1 MLSELI
7 IKISADTV
15 SFQKDISETI
25 NKLKEQS
32 QKIKEIGQGM
42 STYIT
47 LPIIGASA
55 ASIKFA
61 SDTEESL
68 NKVRV
73 AFGDSAN
80 SVISWSNTTIDSMGL
95 AQGSALDTAST
106 FGDMATS
113 MGLTKNDAAK
123 MSMSLTQLGADLSS
137 FKNIPID
144 QAMSALAG
152 VFTGETESLK
162 TLGVIM
168 TETQLKAFALS
179 QGIQTNVDK
188 MSQAELVSL
197 RYAYVL
203 NQTKNAQGDFART
216 NESTANQMR
225 TFSETLKELAASFGK
240 EMLPVVNSILSKLS
254 DLAKEFSKL
263 DPSIKKII
271 IVTGLLA
278 AAIGPLLVAIG
289 SIGIGISGILA
300 GITALGGF
308 AAASTVAVTALGALA
323 LVIANFY
330 IWNKVITEANKNSE
344 RFAALW
350 EYFKKTASNALDYV
364 INKFNQLIA
373 IRNTFVD
380 TFKNIASNFGS
391 TFSEDIANLNKELEK
406 TSAITK
412 YNELLIMQKQNTAE
426 VAYQT
431 RLLTQ
436 DTKDYWEQ
444 RNKNQGQT
452 EYMTSYEI
460 IHNLQTQKSIE
471 LNQSLIQKT
480 KDLTTAR
487 EDLKSKTIE
496 SINKLGSALETA
508 LKNQYD
514 KQESLQINSLKKR
527 IDKEQSYNNDWL
539 ERNKKAL
546 SDWEKEYKK
555 TSDNIV
561 STKKSELETIQNNI
575 DYYSDEAIKDRVDRI
590 KKINDLTKKENQD
603 EADLAKQNE
612 IEKRKFL
619 LDNFNANKMN
629 SESILKTK
637 LDAQI
642 SENELNRN
650 SEKEAEKSAY
660 EKLLIERKL
669 ANDLEQKRFIHDY
682 NMKLQSTKTQEEANK
697 VVADY
702 EYKKAQDLIDS
713 NNELLRL
720 QEQYNNKIV
729 SIDEKYNSKNTD
741 INSDYQKEL
750 SKTNTNLLDE
760 KNKTQE
766 EYDKLLLDQ
775 KKIAIERSRQTE
787 IDKLQKEID
796 DIKENN
802 RLKLNEAEIYIEE
815 QKKKDLSDLER
826 LNNQNIAKYNANI
839 LAAEAD
845 NERLKAEYDTKKTII
860 EEKYKLLN
868 ETEAIQA
875 EIRKQ
880 LVTGQQ
886 NDIVSLLKSYYPQ
899 WLNVG
904 QSLGEQL
911 LNGLNSKKKSISD
924 AVAEI
929 LKIVNKVPS
938 TNVTPNISSGIGST
952 GVFSTPTGIKSVQTL
967 SATQP
972 EVNLYVDSTKM
983 ASSLAGPLSRVVL
996 AKTGVMM

>member
-7 IKISADTV
+7 VKISADTV

-188 MSQAELVSL
+188 MSQAEIVSL

-612 IEKRKFL
+612 IEKRKLL

-642 SENELNRN
+642 GDNELNRN

-720 QEQYNNKIV
+720 QEQYNNKIIN
-729 SIDEKYNSKNTD
+729 IDEKYNSKNTD

-826 LNNQNIAKYNANI
+826 INNQNIAKYNANI

-845 NERLKAEYDTKKTII
+845 NERLKAEFDTKKTII

-924 AVAEI
+924 AVSEI

-938 TNVTPNISSGIGST
+938 TNVTPNVSSGIGST
-952 GVFSTPTGIKSVQTL
+952 GVFSTPTGIKSVQSL
-967 SATQP
+967 STTQP

-996 AKTGVMM
+996 AKTGAMM

>member
-7 IKISADTV
+7 VKISADTV

-162 TLGVIM
+162 TLGIIM

-278 AAIGPLLVAIG
+278 AAIGPLLIAIG

-373 IRNTFVD
+373 IRDTFVN

-391 TFSEDIANLNKELEK
+391 TFSQDIANLNAELEK

-480 KDLTTAR
+480 KDLTNAR

-938 TNVTPNISSGIGST
+938 TNVTPNVSSGIGST
-952 GVFSTPTGIKSVQTL
+952 GVFSTPTGIKSVQSL
-967 SATQP
+967 STTQP
-972 EVNLYVDSTKM
+972 ELSLYMDSTKM

-996 AKTGVMM
+996 AKTGAMM